1 MILYNLEYTEKQYNL
16 LLFRNDGPTDPI
28 DEPTDQRVEWRDS
41 KLAKG
46 YFAHQSIGAHRG
58 NMKEI
63 ICAHCMWGLIFFLF
77 NKRHIEKHVISPF

>member
-1 MILYNLEYTEKQYNL
+1 MNTTERRRDSTNPASYK
-16 LLFRNDGPTDPI
+16 
-28 DEPTDQRVEWRDS
+28 WRDS
-41 KLAKG
+41 KLGKG